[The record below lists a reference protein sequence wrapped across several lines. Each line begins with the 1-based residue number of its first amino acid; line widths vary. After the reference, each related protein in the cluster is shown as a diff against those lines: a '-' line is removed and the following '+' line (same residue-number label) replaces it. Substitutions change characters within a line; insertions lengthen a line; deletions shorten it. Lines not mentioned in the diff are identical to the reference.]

1 MSTEQLAA
9 LLAEAVPDGT
19 FGGARTLRS
28 VRGGQP
34 KTRKPDPNAAQHRA
48 ALEAAI
54 RRPKRTTQAA

>member
-9 LLAEAVPDGT
+9 LLAESIPDGT

-28 VRGGQP
+28 VRGGKP
-34 KTRKPDPNAAQHRA
+34 ETCGPDPNAAQHRA

-54 RRPKRTTQAA
+54 RRPRRTAAA

>member
-28 VRGGQP
+28 VRGGSP
-34 KTRKPDPNAAQHRA
+34 RPASPTRTPPSTG
-48 ALEAAI
+48 
-54 RRPKRTTQAA
+54 RP